1 MNANLASS
9 SAVLDVKD
17 LQVEFSTQG
26 GKVQAVRGV
35 SFSVDKGET
44 LAIVGESG
52 CGKSVTMMSIM
63 GLIPMPPGRIVNG
76 SAILNGRDVLGFS
89 TADLNRIRGVE
100 IGMVFQDPM
109 SALNPTMR
117 IGEQIAETLII
128 HRGLGKAD
136 ALRKAVELLERTKIP
151 EAAKRARQYPF
162 EFSGGMLQR
171 AVIAMSLACSP
182 SVLIADEPT
191 TALDVTIQNQVL
203 ELMREIQR
211 EEGMAIVLI
220 THDLG
225 VVARMADK
233 VAVMYA
239 GQVVESGSAE
249 DVFYHSAHPYTLG
262 LKAAMPS
269 LEMHVEQKLEAIA
282 GSPPDL
288 FSPPLGCGYCSRCP
302 YARNLCER
310 TNPQLLRVEPEHWSR
325 CWLQHPQA
333 GHDVDELY
341 QRSADVCQS
350 SGSAGEGESA
360 C

>member
-1 MNANLASS
+1 MTESHMNRDNIITDKPMA
-9 SAVLDVKD
+9 LDVQD
-17 LQVEFSTQG
+17 LRVEFAAQG

-35 SFSVDKGET
+35 SFSVRAGET
-44 LAIVGESG
+44 LGIVGESG

-63 GLIPMPPGRIVNG
+63 GLIPMPPGRIVSG
-76 SAILNGRDVLGFS
+76 TAKLNGKELLGLPVE
-89 TADLNRIRGVE
+89 TLNKIRGVD

-117 IGEQIAETLII
+117 VGEQIAETLMV
-128 HRGLGKAD
+128 HKGMSKRD
-136 ALRKAVELLERTKIP
+136 ALERAVQLLDRTRIP
-151 EAAKRARQYPF
+151 EARKRARQYPF

-191 TALDVTIQNQVL
+191 TALDVTIQSQVL

-225 VVARMADK
+225 VVARMADE

-239 GQVVESGSAE
+239 GQVVERGSV
-249 DVFYHSAHPYTLG
+249 DDIFYRSAHPYTLG
-262 LKAAMPS
+262 LKEAMPAP
-269 LEMHVEQKLEAIA
+269 EMHVDEQLVAIP

-288 FSPPLGCGYCSRCP
+288 FSPPPGCGYCSRCD
-302 YARNLCER
+302 YAMNICDK
-310 TNPQLLRVEPEHWSR
+310 QLPELFQLEDHHTSR
-325 CWLQHPQA
+325 CWLQHPQVER
-333 GHDVDELY
+333 DVEALY
-341 QRSADVCQS
+341 QMPLAVK
-350 SGSAGEGESA
+350 
-360 C
+360 